1 MPTGVEI
8 VDLADAIAADL
19 ASVNALPVAVTV
31 SSRGGA
37 TEGASATFDPSTDLK
52 ALEAADRPTV
62 SIVPRTEIEDVDA
75 RGADWDAAREIDIAV
90 RFKLQ
95 SQSEVIEGIK
105 LLKAIG
111 RFYRNR
117 RPTGR
122 SEDFTLATYTTL
134 WSPMDFKLNRI
145 YFGVVRLS
153 FTPEVE
159 DDE

>member
-1 MPTGVEI
+1 MPTGVDI

-19 ASVNALPVAVTV
+19 SGVNAMPVPVT
-31 SSRGGA
+31 A
-37 TEGASATFDPSTDLK
+37 TRTFDPSTDLK
-52 ALEAADRPTV
+52 ALEAADRPTL
-62 SIVPRTEIEDVDA
+62 SIVPRTEVDDIDA
-75 RGADWDAAREIDIAV
+75 RGVDWDAAREIDIAV

-95 SQSEVIEGIK
+95 TQSEIVAGIR

-122 SEDFTLATYTTL
+122 TEDFTLATYTTL
-134 WSPMDFKLNRI
+134 WSPTDYKLNRI

-153 FTPEVE
+153 FTLDVE
-159 DDE
+159 EDE

>member
-1 MPTGVEI
+1 MPTGVDI

-19 ASVNALPVAVTV
+19 SGVNALPVPVTA
-31 SSRGGA
+31 SR
-37 TEGASATFDPSTDLK
+37 TFDPATDLK
-52 ALEAADRPTV
+52 ALEAADRPTL
-62 SIVPRTEIEDVDA
+62 SIVPRTEVDDIDA
-75 RGADWDAAREIDIAV
+75 RGVDWDAAREIDIAV

-95 SQSEVIEGIK
+95 TQSEIVAGIR

-122 SEDFTLATYTTL
+122 TEDFTLATYTTL
-134 WSPMDFKLNRI
+134 WSPTDYKLNRI

-153 FTPEVE
+153 FTLDVE
-159 DDE
+159 EDE